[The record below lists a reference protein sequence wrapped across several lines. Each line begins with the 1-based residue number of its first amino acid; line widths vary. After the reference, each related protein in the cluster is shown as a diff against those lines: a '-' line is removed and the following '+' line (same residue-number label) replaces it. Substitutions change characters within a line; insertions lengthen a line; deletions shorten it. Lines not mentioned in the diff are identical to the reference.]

1 MHINNLYNIYQLHDY
16 NFSIPH
22 PLFINVFIILSIIYS
37 LMLISIVQIKK
48 YKKQKLFQKIKYDLS
63 SIIMLFYIYHNLVFY
78 QIPINTFTFYLL

>member
-1 MHINNLYNIYQLHDY
+1 
-16 NFSIPH
+16 
-22 PLFINVFIILSIIYS
+22 
-37 LMLISIVQIKK
+37 MLISIVQIKK